1 MQEPDNKTYWQKV
14 SKLYAPFMKSNSGL
28 YKDIC
33 LRIRPYLSKDMN
45 VLELACGTGQLSYPL
60 SRQVRLWEATDFSE
74 AMIAQAKN
82 ITVPP
87 ACIFPCWTQRP
98 CPMRREHLTQ

>member
-45 VLELACGTGQLSYPL
+45 VLELAVLSPFTPGPAVG
-60 SRQVRLWEATDFSE
+60 SHRLLRGHD
-74 AMIAQAKN
+74 
-82 ITVPP
+82 
-87 ACIFPCWTQRP
+87 RP
-98 CPMRREHLTQ
+98 GKKT

>member
-74 AMIAQAKN
+74 AMIAQAKKHNRSSRLHFFRAGRNVPALCAGN
-82 ITVPP
+82 I
-87 ACIFPCWTQRP
+87 
-98 CPMRREHLTQ
+98 

>member
-14 SKLYAPFMKSNSGL
+14 SKLYDPFMKSNSGL

-45 VLELACGTGQLSYPL
+45 VLELACDRG
-60 SRQVRLWEATDFSE
+60 
-74 AMIAQAKN
+74 N
-82 ITVPP
+82 
-87 ACIFPCWTQRP
+87 
-98 CPMRREHLTQ
+98 